1 MIETDKKL
9 QIINAALDVFARQ
22 GLEKGKIADI
32 AEQAGIGKGT
42 IYEYFR
48 SKDEI
53 FRAIENMFIEGSLDK
68 IRELSESDKSPTKK
82 IEELCNFSLDMHKE
96 MGDSILIIS
105 ELWAQHARN
114 QFHSHDNALFE
125 DMYRDYYDIVAGVLR
140 EGVDKNEF
148 RKMSIKGATTILLA
162 MIDGIIWQSLI
173 IKDDREFSLRKKE
186 AIKAYING
194 IIL

>member
-1 MIETDKKL
+1 MDKKE
-9 QIINAALDVFARQ
+9 QIIHAALEVFARQ

-32 AEQAGIGKGT
+32 AKQAGIGKGT
-42 IYEYFR
+42 IYEYFK

-53 FRAIENMFIEGSLDK
+53 FKAIEDMFIKESVNK
-68 IRELSESDKSPTKK
+68 IRELSESRDTPTKK
-82 IEELCNFSLDMHKE
+82 IEALCSFSLDMHKD

-125 DMYRDYYDIVAGVLR
+125 EMYRDYYDIVAGVLS
-140 EGVDKNEF
+140 EGVAKNEF

-173 IKDDREFSLRKKE
+173 IKDEKEFTTRKKE

-194 IIL
+194 IKK